1 MKVKNID
8 LKAPN
13 DNKNI
18 NIKNFKSDKSNF
30 KLHHNTVNSLSVRLH
45 IGIIGPPKC
54 GKTSLLKAFI
64 FKTFNPSLKED
75 TILNIHKLILTI
87 DLKPIEVIVTE
98 MAINKNDTNETIAG
112 ELTKSM
118 DVIFLCHEMKEKDIN
133 FNEEDTK
140 KMISYINN
148 ITNKKNILIYLVGC
162 KLDQKFES
170 IGNDTTNIY
179 EKIPPYKLTTYGQ
192 RIKTFVDGN
201 QIKKF
206 FETSALLNYNINELF
221 EHAII
226 SATYNKYK
234 SFHEQKNN
242 LGEKDDG
249 NIENQKENNV
259 FDEIDKNDK
268 LLDEEAFVQRCFIF

>member
-1 MKVKNID
+1 MNVKNV
-8 LKAPN
+8 
-13 DNKNI
+13 
-18 NIKNFKSDKSNF
+18 SDKSQNKNNINLSSMKNDKINN
-30 KLHHNTVNSLSVRLH
+30 KLFNNPNLLIRIH

-75 TILNIHKLILTI
+75 TILNIHKLIISI

-98 MAINKNDTNETIAG
+98 IAIDKNTTNEIIAG

-118 DVIFLCHEMKEKDIN
+118 DVIFLCHEMKERDTN

-140 KMISYINN
+140 KMMAYINN

-162 KLDQKFES
+162 KLDQKFQS
-170 IGNDTTNIY
+170 LGNDTANIY
-179 EKIPPYKLTTYGQ
+179 QKKSPYKLTTYGQ

-201 QIKKF
+201 RIKKF
-206 FETSALLNYNINELF
+206 FETSALLNFNISELF

-226 SATYNKYK
+226 SASYTKYK
-234 SFHEQKNN
+234 DFHEQK
-242 LGEKDDG
+242 K
-249 NIENQKENNV
+249 NQTSKENIDEHNENNI
-259 FDEIDKNDK
+259 FDEIEGKYDK
-268 LLDEEAFVQRCFIF
+268 LLDEEEFIQRCNIF